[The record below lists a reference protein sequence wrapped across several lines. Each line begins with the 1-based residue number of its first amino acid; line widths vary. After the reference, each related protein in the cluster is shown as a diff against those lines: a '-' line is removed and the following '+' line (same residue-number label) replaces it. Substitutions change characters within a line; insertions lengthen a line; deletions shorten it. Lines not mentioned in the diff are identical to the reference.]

1 MKTNTW
7 KRFLRGAGQT
17 LANGIL
23 TTDPIAYSY
32 FLMCK
37 AEGNR
42 QVASVAGGVPS
53 VAVRSVATTEAPPAL
68 ACLANE

>member
-7 KRFLRGAGQT
+7 KRFLRGAGQA
-17 LANGIL
+17 LANGML

-32 FLMCK
+32 YLMCK

-53 VAVRSVATTEAPPAL
+53 VAVRSVATTPAPPAL
-68 ACLANE
+68 AYVASD